1 MVAHLLRLRLLILK
15 NTLLRNKW
23 QLVAIIF
30 GGLYGLGALAG
41 ATAGLIALSFASPS
55 LAQTIVVLAG
65 STLILGWILI
75 PLLTSGIDQTLD
87 TAKLARFPIPQ
98 NTLLTGLTLA
108 GVVGIPG
115 VITLL
120 ASLATAT
127 TWWRNP
133 LIALVALVCAVL
145 GTLTCVVGSR
155 MTVALTATLGA
166 NRRFRELTAV
176 LLFVPLILIGPA
188 ITGINA
194 ATEGASEDVWPRAA
208 AVLSW
213 TPLGAAWAVPG
224 EFALGNPLAALLKL
238 LIAVASLALL
248 AVIWRRS
255 LRGALESPP
264 RAATR
269 TRAAGKIGL
278 LGMFPATPTGA
289 VAARSLTYWIRDPR
303 YTAQLI
309 LVPLLPVILVFN
321 GTVTDLPGLVLAAGP
336 LVAFLLSLAIYTD
349 VSYDNT
355 AFATHLAT
363 GVSGRADRAGRVIAL
378 GSFAIPVL
386 VIITVITVVF
396 ADALSALPALLG
408 LVLGLIL
415 SGMGLSSVTSA
426 RIVMPVP
433 LPGDSPLK
441 AKPGAQASAILS
453 SLLTWAILS
462 ALVLPEFVLMIVFAL
477 TGDMVWGWAG
487 LVVGVGLG
495 GVVTVLGIRIGGR
508 MLDRTGPDLLARL
521 VRQK

>member
-1 MVAHLLRLRLLILK
+1 MVAHLLRLRLRVLA
-15 NTLLRNKW
+15 NTLLRSKW
-23 QLVAIIF
+23 QLVSVII
-30 GGLYGLGALAG
+30 GAVYGLGMLSA
-41 ATAGLIALSFASPS
+41 ATIGLVALS
-55 LAQTIVVLAG
+55 LAPVDLTQTIVVLAG
-65 STLILGWILI
+65 SALVLGWILI

-98 NTLLTGLTLA
+98 NTLLIGLTLA
-108 GVVGIPG
+108 GIIGIPG
-115 VITLL
+115 IITLL

-133 LIALVALVCAVL
+133 LIALVALVCALL

-176 LLFVPLILIGPA
+176 LLFVPLILTGPA
-188 ITGINA
+188 ITALTGL
-194 ATEGASEDVWPRAA
+194 TGDVGDVWPRAA
-208 AVLSW
+208 TVLSW
-213 TPLGAAWAVPG
+213 TPLGAAWAVPS
-224 EFALGNPLAALLKL
+224 EFALGHPLAALLKL
-238 LIAVASLALL
+238 LIAVASLLLL
-248 AVIWRRS
+248 AAIWRRS
-255 LRGALESPP
+255 LRGALASPP

-269 TRAAGKIGL
+269 ARAAGKIGL
-278 LGMFPATPTGA
+278 LGMLPATPTGA
-289 VAARSLTYWIRDPR
+289 VAARSLTYWMRDPR

-321 GTVTDLPGLVLAAGP
+321 GTITDLPGIVLAAGP

-355 AFATHLAT
+355 AFATHLAA
-363 GVSGRADRAGRVIAL
+363 GVPGRADRAGRVLAL

-386 VIITVITVVF
+386 VVITVVSVAF
-396 ADALSALPALLG
+396 ADAWAALPALLG

-462 ALVLPEFVLMIVFAL
+462 VLVLPEFVLMIVFAV
-477 TGDMVWGWAG
+477 TGDVAWGWAG
-487 LVVGVGLG
+487 LAVGSALG
-495 GVVTVLGIRIGGR
+495 GLFVVLGIRIGGR
-508 MLDRTGPDLLARL
+508 MLDSTGPDLLAKSM
-521 VRQK
+521 RQR